1 MDSGQLQER
10 LDGAVSDALHVEIEP
25 GIFGSGA
32 AAAGTSCGIANQS
45 SQLKL
50 EFPHVRWVEEEAVS
64 VFNNDFGYA
73 AETGRQNRQAAG
85 HGVDQCAGHVKVI

>member
-32 AAAGTSCGIANQS
+32 AIVLRVVLTLFVQPW
-45 SQLKL
+45 L
-50 EFPHVRWVEEEAVS
+50 
-64 VFNNDFGYA
+64 
-73 AETGRQNRQAAG
+73 T
-85 HGVDQCAGHVKVI
+85 KVLQPTV